1 MSACWIKSNW
11 ERDMSRQMICLMKQ
25 RVRDIR
31 LIYRLE
37 VVSSVVFNSYFLML
51 FARRDCE
58 DLKAE
63 MRLMGVESFS

>member
-1 MSACWIKSNW
+1 
-11 ERDMSRQMICLMKQ
+11 MSRQIICLMKQ

>member
-1 MSACWIKSNW
+1 
-11 ERDMSRQMICLMKQ
+11 MSRQMICLMKQ

-37 VVSSVVFNSYFLML
+37 VVSSVVFNSYFLIL

-58 DLKAE
+58 DSKAE